1 MRSPWILTLLLLIT
15 GSMAGQTP
23 DTARIRDV
31 EELHQLVFPGPS
43 NSLSRPSLLPLLRP
57 SDFVMSREF
66 PESSLGY
73 LLVSQPVQDK
83 GADLSWQLR
92 LNPAPDDPLGSVRV
106 VLTGAGAAGAAYLAY
121 QHIKKYGFLK

>member
-1 MRSPWILTLLLLIT
+1 MRSSRIFVLSLLMAA
-15 GSMAGQTP
+15 SVAGQTP
-23 DTARIRDV
+23 DTARDA
-31 EELHQLVFPGPS
+31 EELHQLVFPGSP

-73 LLVSQPVQDK
+73 LLVSQPARDK
-83 GADLSWQLR
+83 GADLSWQLK
-92 LNPAPDDPLGSVRV
+92 LNSAPDDPLSSVRM
-106 VLTGAGAAGAAYLAY
+106 VLSGASAAGVAYLAY